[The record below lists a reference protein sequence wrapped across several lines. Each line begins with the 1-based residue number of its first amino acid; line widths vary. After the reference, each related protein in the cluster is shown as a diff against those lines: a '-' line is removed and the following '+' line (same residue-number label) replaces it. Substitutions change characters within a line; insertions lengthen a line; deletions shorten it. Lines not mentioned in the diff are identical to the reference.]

1 MNFPTYTTATSDTS
15 MIVFYGDFAKAYESE
30 EEIKARL
37 AIAAEECRR
46 LFVST
51 RVKVKRFIWKFP
63 FVPVAAFS
71 LPKIITRQHKTK
83 QEKVLQMR
91 YA

>member
-1 MNFPTYTTATSDTS
+1 
-15 MIVFYGDFAKAYESE
+15 MIVSYEPFAKAYESE
-30 EEIKARL
+30 EERKFRL

-46 LFVST
+46 RFISLCV
-51 RVKVKRFIWKFP
+51 RAKRFLLSVP

-83 QEKVLQMR
+83 QFKVLQLR
-91 YA
+91 FG